1 MQINSEQLS
10 GPDGVIATTF
20 EYDGI
25 QRLVKVT
32 DAEGNT
38 TTSVYDM
45 GDRRTE
51 VVHPASGKTTFTY
64 DALGNVLTKQT
75 AELAKGDKVIT
86 YEYDY
91 HRLASISYPDHP
103 ENNVRYYYGGRNASH
118 NRVGRLELVED
129 GTGATEYYYG
139 RMGEV
144 TKTRRTLIVPNQ
156 AIATY
161 VTQWSYD
168 SQNRLLEMIYP
179 DEEKVTYSY
188 DNGGQLVKVSGYK
201 SYGYDYVSEI
211 GYDKFGQRTYLKY
224 GNGTETTYT
233 YDRLRTRLEN
243 LNVSEGGNSIMDNTY
258 TYDAVGNV
266 LGVSNGAKLPETGG
280 VGGNMQHRYEYDA
293 LYRLTSATGS
303 YAGSEGKSASYTLKM
318 TYDNMCRVT
327 GKSQHLSQTGVQFD
341 GTLSAG
347 YDLKYTYNGEEGKRF
362 QLAGVDDV
370 NYSAETVTE
379 ESKVVNAHTY
389 EYDANGNLVFVNTS
403 RTKKDGQTTPNA
415 GERKL
420 KWDEENR
427 LTASDDNGFVTSYW
441 YDASGERTV
450 KSSGENAAMFVN
462 AEFAGGMTN
471 TAKFSLYVSPYLV
484 ANQGGRYTKH
494 VYIGSQRIVSKLGD
508 LKSYGADPRRI
519 EYAGSESDGP
529 KVDYKTKYALQQQVI
544 KDNYAHFDVPYN
556 GADNNNYVDG
566 KGFSE
571 LDGSL
576 EGAMMKAA
584 MAHGG
589 NKSAGLKDNFQQGDS
604 YEQYQ
609 YFYHPDH
616 LGSSSFITNTEG
628 EVVQHIEYVPYGEVF
643 IEERNN
649 VWNTPYLF
657 NAKEF
662 DEETGLYY
670 YGARYYDSR
679 LAIWY
684 GVDALA
690 EEYPNMGGYVYCA
703 NNPIRLIDPDGN
715 DWITAEYEGETFY
728 YYDERVKS
736 ENDII
741 SMYYYGDEDEAR
753 NYYNISYLGSEGE
766 LSWGDDEYKLNSD
779 GTFSINGKLSDSE
792 IDNNDLHIGSSLMM
806 SKEFR
811 NQTSQNDWYG
821 NYAGANNP
829 KLANGKD
836 SYAIPPIDDLDYAGF
851 VHDKAYDRVGAI
863 GASDAFLNMRTIGA
877 DYELGIRSYKAY
889 GNNATSYKN
898 KGCVEIMIFSYTIT
912 GLKEMRR

>member
-1 MQINSEQLS
+1 
-10 GPDGVIATTF
+10 
-20 EYDGI
+20 
-25 QRLVKVT
+25 
-32 DAEGNT
+32 
-38 TTSVYDM
+38 M

-51 VVHPASGKTTFTY
+51 VTHPASGKTTFTY

-75 AELAKGDKVIT
+75 AELAKSGKAIT
-86 YEYDY
+86 YDYDH
-91 HRLASISYPDHP
+91 HRLTGISYPDHP

-118 NRVGRLELVED
+118 NRKGRLELIED

-179 DEEKVTYSY
+179 DEEKVSYSY

-201 SYGYDYVSEI
+201 SYGYDYVSQI

-233 YDRLRTRLEN
+233 YDRLRRRLEN
-243 LNVSEGGNSIMDNTY
+243 LKVSAGGSAIMDNTY
-258 TYDAVGNV
+258 TYDAVSNV
-266 LGVSNGAKLPETGG
+266 LGVANGAKLPEAGR

-303 YAGSEGKSASYTLKM
+303 YTGSEGKSASYTLKM
-318 TYDNMCRVT
+318 TYDNMYRVT

-347 YDLKYTYNGEEGKRF
+347 YDLKYTYSGEEGKHF
-362 QLAGVDDV
+362 QLASVDDV
-370 NYSAETVTE
+370 NYSAEAVTE
-379 ESKVVNAHTY
+379 GSKVQNAHAY
-389 EYDANGNLVFVNTS
+389 EYDANGNLIFVNTS
-403 RTKKDGQTTPNA
+403 RMKKDGQTTPNM

-462 AEFAGGMTN
+462 AEFAGGTTN
-471 TAKFSLYVSPYLV
+471 TSKFSLYVSPYLV

-494 VYIGSQRIVSKLGD
+494 IYIGSQRIVSKLGD

-529 KVDYKTKYALQQQVI
+529 KVDYKTKYAQQQQII
-544 KDNYAHFDVPYN
+544 KDNFAYFDVPYN
-556 GADNNNYVDG
+556 GADNNDYVDG

-576 EGAMMKAA
+576 EGAMLKAA
-584 MAHGG
+584 MAQGG
-589 NKSAGLKDNFQQGDS
+589 NKSAGLKGNFQQNES
-604 YEQYQ
+604 YEEYQ

-679 LAIWY
+679 LSMWY

-690 EEYPNMGGYVYCA
+690 EKYPNMGGYVYCA
-703 NNPIRLIDPDGN
+703 GNPVKLVDVDGR
-715 DWITAEYEGETFY
+715 DF
-728 YYDERVKS
+728 
-736 ENDII
+736 
-741 SMYYYGDEDEAR
+741 DEA
-753 NYYNISYLGSEGE
+753 SEGLVE
-766 LSWGDDEYKLNSD
+766 KIEVEADKRISRLTNKNAKLQYRLNNSTRFAKNEID
-779 GTFSINGKLSDSE
+779 VLRASTQMYSVIVSDKLSNESTS
-792 IDNNDLHIGSSLMM
+792 IGGTIYNDKTSTLEMLIPSGSSISL
-806 SKEFR
+806 
-811 NQTSQNDWYG
+811 
-821 NYAGANNP
+821 
-829 KLANGKD
+829 LA
-836 SYAIPPIDDLDYAGF
+836 
-851 VHDKAYDRVGAI
+851 
-863 GASDAFLNMRTIGA
+863 
-877 DYELGIRSYKAY
+877 YELKHAYQSETGAFSSGRSRNGTPFYDKTDELEAY
-889 GNNATSYKN
+889 ARGALFGGEHISSLPALYDGLQDNAKDDTQLAPIILDTPSELQKIIA
-898 KGCVEIMIFSYTIT
+898 V
-912 GLKEMRR
+912 R

>member
-1 MQINSEQLS
+1 MQTIQKHIILLVAILLWS
-10 GPDGVIATTF
+10 GV
-20 EYDGI
+20 
-25 QRLVKVT
+25 
-32 DAEGNT
+32 
-38 TTSVYDM
+38 SVFA
-45 GDRRTE
+45 GE
-51 VVHPASGKTTFTY
+51 AQVVH
-64 DALGNVLTKQT
+64 L
-75 AELAKGDKVIT
+75 
-86 YEYDY
+86 
-91 HRLASISYPDHP
+91 
-103 ENNVRYYYGGRNASH
+103 
-118 NRVGRLELVED
+118 
-129 GTGATEYYYG
+129 
-139 RMGEV
+139 
-144 TKTRRTLIVPNQ
+144 
-156 AIATY
+156 
-161 VTQWSYD
+161 
-168 SQNRLLEMIYP
+168 
-179 DEEKVTYSY
+179 
-188 DNGGQLVKVSGYK
+188 
-201 SYGYDYVSEI
+201 
-211 GYDKFGQRTYLKY
+211 
-224 GNGTETTYT
+224 
-233 YDRLRTRLEN
+233 
-243 LNVSEGGNSIMDNTY
+243 
-258 TYDAVGNV
+258 
-266 LGVSNGAKLPETGG
+266 
-280 VGGNMQHRYEYDA
+280 
-293 LYRLTSATGS
+293 
-303 YAGSEGKSASYTLKM
+303 
-318 TYDNMCRVT
+318 
-327 GKSQHLSQTGVQFD
+327 
-341 GTLSAG
+341 
-347 YDLKYTYNGEEGKRF
+347 
-362 QLAGVDDV
+362 
-370 NYSAETVTE
+370 
-379 ESKVVNAHTY
+379 
-389 EYDANGNLVFVNTS
+389 
-403 RTKKDGQTTPNA
+403 
-415 GERKL
+415 
-420 KWDEENR
+420 
-427 LTASDDNGFVTSYW
+427 
-441 YDASGERTV
+441 
-450 KSSGENAAMFVN
+450 SSGENAAMFVN
-462 AEFAGGMTN
+462 AEFAGGTTN
-471 TAKFSLYVSPYLV
+471 TSKFSLYVSPYLV
-484 ANQGGRYTKH
+484 ANRGGRYTKH
-494 VYIGSQRIVSKLGD
+494 IYIGSQRIVSKLGD

-589 NKSAGLKDNFQQGDS
+589 NKSAGLKDNFQQGDD